1 MLSPYFKVEVT
12 IFARLLSNLYVSQ
25 IFLFNYAIWLWILL
39 RVKWS
44 YLDKKGILNLSS
56 TCFLSWLLT
65 WASFFQMSLT
75 PRLQVKVKVKSL
87 SRVRLCDPMDC
98 SLSCS
103 SIHGIFQARVLKWIA
118 ISFSRG
124 PSWPRNR
131 TRVSHIAGRYFT
143 IWATREAV
151 QKFMWNN
158 CGKYKFRISFI
169 FQQRP
174 WFVWGDETAADLKPS
189 TCFSNGSGTPRKNI
203 HFSLFFG
210 KSAFTFHAWEVLTC
224 LHINLFQAPHCWS
237 TWA

>member
-87 SRVRLCDPMDC
+87 SRVRLCDPMDY
-98 SLSCS
+98 SLSGS
-103 SIHGIFQARVLKWIA
+103 SVHGIFQARVREWIA

-124 PSWPRNR
+124 SSWPRTR
-131 TRVSHIAGRYFT
+131 TRVSLIAGRRFAV
-143 IWATREAV
+143 WATRGALSCKV
-151 QKFMWNN
+151 SRK
-158 CGKYKFRISFI
+158 I
-169 FQQRP
+169 
-174 WFVWGDETAADLKPS
+174 VPS
-189 TCFSNGSGTPRKNI
+189 I
-203 HFSLFFG
+203 
-210 KSAFTFHAWEVLTC
+210 
-224 LHINLFQAPHCWS
+224 
-237 TWA
+237 